1 MHVYEL
7 VSVKVRLVDEFFHGQ
22 SEPLVI
28 PTVAVTSGYQLV
40 PGQASGPVEVG
51 GPEPGDVGP
60 IGLTGQVT
68 ADSQVRSLT
77 QFYSVD
83 FSQSRICFWKV
94 HF

>member
-40 PGQASGPVEVG
+40 PGQTSGPVEVG
-51 GPEPGDVGP
+51 GPEPGDVRP

-68 ADSQVRSLT
+68 ADSQVWSLN
-77 QFYSVD
+77 SV
-83 FSQSRICFWKV
+83 RG
-94 HF
+94 

>member
-22 SEPLVI
+22 SEPLVV

-51 GPEPGDVGP
+51 GPEPGNVSP

-83 FSQSRICFWKV
+83 FFHNKGSL
-94 HF
+94 